1 MHDLDRLEPVYLP
14 HRANLDKD
22 LFLPIAKYS
31 TKFDCMSG
39 YFTGGF
45 LKEIAH
51 SLSCY
56 LSSSTDRKMRFIIG
70 PQLSSDSDIE
80 AFESAIKQKKN
91 LFPSLFPGLE
101 LTVSNLQN
109 NTTKMLCYLIASNRL
124 ELKIAYM
131 AASDAIFHPK
141 TYLFDTPKGSLAVAG
156 GANATKSGMTS
167 NGDQL
172 TLSRA
177 WRNEDAKQICRI
189 LQAEF
194 DLLWSGKDD
203 KILCEALNESTM
215 EHIKKINSSASDIEK
230 NDIEEYIKN
239 IIKDIKESQNLPELS
254 IPTIPPFRYDKPDP
268 WLHDYQIKAI
278 DAWWSDDLN
287 GEKSDDHRGKG
298 ILELATG
305 TGKTITSIY
314 AACLVYKEQIKNNNK
329 LALIIAV
336 PYKNLAKQWVEELK
350 EFNIYPIKC
359 WSDYSG
365 WEKKLEIEINNF
377 VLNTIKFTAIVVVND
392 SIATDRFSQL
402 VRKFEKKDTM
412 FIGDECHHHGAKKI
426 NSALP
431 ESKYRMGLS
440 ATPFKSE
447 NDEYG
452 ISFPDKGRD
461 RIKNYYSQICYTV
474 SLEDAIYKYDVLCPY
489 NYHIVACRLTA
500 SEQDNYDKYSDL
512 ISKLWA
518 QKIASG
524 LSQNQ
529 ESQLTMLNGKRSKL
543 IGGAVN
549 KITALK
555 KLLDKIKDRPKKHT
569 LFYCG
574 EGNVHR
580 DDEKESSDLKI
591 VEQVTEVLNEK
602 GWVSSRF
609 TSKEKGHKLRESIMS
624 TFKDESIDALVTMKV
639 LDEGIDIPACRQAFI
654 LASTKNER
662 QYIQRRGRVLRKD
675 DSKTE
680 AEIYDFVVLPA
691 ENHNSKASEKLK
703 DSERQRVYDFCGLAT
718 NKVDILS
725 DIEKWELNYD

>member
-1 MHDLDRLEPVYLP
+1 
-14 HRANLDKD
+14 
-22 LFLPIAKYS
+22 
-31 TKFDCMSG
+31 
-39 YFTGGF
+39 
-45 LKEIAH
+45 
-51 SLSCY
+51 
-56 LSSSTDRKMRFIIG
+56 
-70 PQLSSDSDIE
+70 
-80 AFESAIKQKKN
+80 
-91 LFPSLFPGLE
+91 
-101 LTVSNLQN
+101 
-109 NTTKMLCYLIASNRL
+109 MLCYLIASDRL
-124 ELKIAYM
+124 ELKIGYM
-131 AASDAIFHPK
+131 ADPASIFHYK
-141 TYLFDTPKGSLAVAG
+141 IYLFDTHLGGIAVSG
-156 GANATKSGMTS
+156 GANATKSGMSS

-172 TLSRA
+172 NVDRDWRGADPKEKYESQ
-177 WRNEDAKQICRI
+177 RNEFN
-189 LQAEF
+189 LV
-194 DLLWSGKDD
+194 WSEKDD
-203 KILCEALNESTM
+203 AVLCESLNESTI
-215 EHIKKINSSASDIEK
+215 EHIIKINSSFTDAEK
-230 NDIEEYIKN
+230 NDIEEYLKN
-239 IIKDIKESQNLPELS
+239 IIKNLQKNLS
-254 IPTIPPFRYDKPDP
+254 NAEFGIPKIPPHRYGKKEP
-268 WLHDYQIKAI
+268 WLHNYQIEAI
-278 DAWWSDDLN
+278 EAWWSDDLN

-314 AACLVYKEQIKNNNK
+314 AACLVYKEQIKNKNK

-350 EFNIYPIKC
+350 EFNIHPIKC

-365 WEKKLEIEINNF
+365 WEKKLEVEINNF
-377 VLNTIKFTAIVVVND
+377 LLNTIKFTAIVVVNA
-392 SIATDRFSQL
+392 SVASDRFSQL

-489 NYHIVACRLTA
+489 NYYIVACRLTA

-549 KITALK
+549 KITVLK

-680 AEIYDFVVLPA
+680 SEIYDFVVLPA
-691 ENHNSKASEKLK
+691 EGHNSKASEKLK

-725 DIEKWELNYD
+725 DIEKWKLNYE